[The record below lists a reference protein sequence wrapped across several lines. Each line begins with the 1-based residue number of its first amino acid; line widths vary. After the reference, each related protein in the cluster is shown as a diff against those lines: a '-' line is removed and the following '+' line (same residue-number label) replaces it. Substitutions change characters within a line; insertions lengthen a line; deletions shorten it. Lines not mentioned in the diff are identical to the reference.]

1 MLVYYQFNTCTVVV
15 HSITTFCHDLYIY
28 MTEGMIEKG
37 VMGVGED
44 TFFFSFFLKGRDNSE
59 AMFFFPSQDELIV
72 NSLFSLTVKSVCF
85 YSPGFSHLVF

>member
-1 MLVYYQFNTCTVVV
+1 
-15 HSITTFCHDLYIY
+15 

-44 TFFFSFFLKGRDNSE
+44 TFIFYFFKDSE
-59 AMFFFPSQDELIV
+59 AMFFFSSQDELIV
-72 NSLFSLTVKSVCF
+72 NSLFSLTLLQFVF